1 MAMSYIDLIVYN
13 FRFIDASRA
22 DPFRVENLRLLTP
35 AFDSREEHVFYLT
48 QVEILAQSAPI
59 VGAAVRAQEAVLVH
73 DEGALEMELRAIEA
87 CLRHLA
93 QRSLV
98 TIDPVLAAVLDHK
111 LPAKPQMAV
120 QLKDAVKLVQEE
132 ASRRDE
138 KYQKIA
144 EAEKNKSKVLEAKF
158 QELFKK
164 AKDEPITKPLK
175 DIDLD

>member
-1 MAMSYIDLIVYN
+1 MDENKSNTIQITCPCCDAILTIEPTLGAM
-13 FRFIDASRA
+13 
-22 DPFRVENLRLLTP
+22 
-35 AFDSREEHVFYLT
+35 
-48 QVEILAQSAPI
+48 
-59 VGAAVRAQEAVLVH
+59 
-73 DEGALEMELRAIEA
+73 
-87 CLRHLA
+87 
-93 QRSLV
+93 
-98 TIDPVLAAVLDHK
+98 LDHK

-120 QLKDAVKLVQEE
+120 QLKDAVKLVHEE

-164 AKDEPITKPLK
+164 AKEEPITKPLK